1 MNPTRVLYEPIE
13 DLERMEY
20 YQPGGYHPLG
30 HGTYST
36 IWLARDERSRIYVA
50 VKVCTADSKP
60 PEIDVILEL
69 SKPPLLSDIGRTL
82 IPSILNKF
90 NIQDPNGEHICLV
103 TKPARMSLSD
113 AKNGSWINIC
123 QLEVAR
129 VLAAQL
135 AIAIHY
141 IHSRDFVHGD
151 LRRGNILLQLRRDF
165 DQLSTKRLYEQY
177 GGPLLEPVNR
187 LDGQTLPPGVPQYG
201 VLLIWL
207 GEASEN
213 ITLPE
218 ARIIVSDFGE
228 ASSPARE
235 MKSESH
241 TPLSIRPPEARFEPT
256 KPLTFSSDIWT
267 LACTIWD
274 IIAQKPLFEGF
285 LTKEDDRLAS
295 RLMHLASR
303 QDHFTEHGEPI
314 NPSRSPR
321 RTLED
326 RFESNV
332 QRPRIKEG
340 MSPFDS
346 SERGTLS
353 SMLRSMLPF
362 RPEDR
367 PSARQV
373 LESEWMV
380 KWALPEY
387 EKIRSTHKKSLRA

>member
-20 YQPGGYHPLG
+20 YQHVG

-50 VKVCTADSKP
+50 VKVYTADSKP
-60 PEIDVILEL
+60 PEIDVISEL
-69 SKPPLLSDIGRTL
+69 SKPPLL
-82 IPSILNKF
+82 
-90 NIQDPNGEHICLV
+90 
-103 TKPARMSLSD
+103 MSLSD
-113 AKNGSWINIC
+113 AKNGSWISLF

-129 VLAAQL
+129 VLAAQP

-141 IHSRDFVHGD
+141 IHSWGFVHGD
-151 LRRGNILLQLRRDF
+151 LHCGNILLQLRRDF

-177 GGPLLEPVNR
+177 GEPLLEPVNR
-187 LDGQTLPPGVPQYG
+187 LDGQTLPPG
-201 VLLIWL
+201 L

-218 ARIIVSDFGE
+218 ARIIVSVFGE

-274 IIAQKPLFEGF
+274 IIAQKPIFEGF
-285 LTKEDDRLAS
+285 LTNEDDRLAS
-295 RLMHLASR
+295 RLMHLAY
-303 QDHFTEHGEPI
+303 HFTEHGEPI

-362 RPEDR
+362 RPEDC
-367 PSARQV
+367 PSAR
-373 LESEWMV
+373 
-380 KWALPEY
+380 
-387 EKIRSTHKKSLRA
+387 